1 MLRITKTFL
10 LAAALLIAGTAVN
23 AQSSNNTDTAAF
35 TSTNYATLQG
45 FNSLKLQGP
54 FNVYISIG
62 TTEEVKIDAPAEAL
76 NDIIAEVNHGELSIH
91 NKHENWFKNAGRA
104 WYSDKNWWNRDNHP
118 RVTVY
123 ITAKSLEGISVSG
136 SGKVIVNDAVA
147 AKDFNLT
154 LHGSGK
160 IETKINVTTLHS
172 VMSGSGNITVSGNAG
187 SSSVRISGSGK
198 FSGRD
203 LVTEN
208 STVHISG
215 SGHADVNASDKV
227 SASVSGSARVSYA
240 GNPKSISTSKSG
252 SGAIS
257 RM

>member
-10 LAAALLIAGTAVN
+10 LAAALLITGTAVK
-23 AQSSNNTDTAAF
+23 AQSNNNADTAF
-35 TSTNYATLQG
+35 TTSNYPLQG
-45 FNSLKLQGP
+45 FNSLRLQGP
-54 FNVYISIG
+54 FNVYINIG
-62 TTEEVKIDAPAEAL
+62 ATEQVKIDAPAEIL
-76 NDIIAEVNHGELSIH
+76 DDIVAEVNHGELNIH
-91 NKHENWFKNAGRA
+91 NKHSNWLKNGGRA
-104 WYSDKNWWNRDNHP
+104 WYSDKNWWNKGDHP
-118 RVTVY
+118 RVSVY

-136 SGKVIVNDAVA
+136 SGKVIVKDVLTANDF
-147 AKDFNLT
+147 DLT

-160 IETKINVTTLHS
+160 IETKINAATLHS

-187 SSSVRISGSGK
+187 SSTIRISGSGR
-198 FSGRD
+198 FSGHD

-208 STVHISG
+208 STVHVSG

-227 SASVSGSARVSYA
+227 SASVSGSARISYA

>member
-10 LAAALLIAGTAVN
+10 LAATLLITGTAAY
-23 AQSSNNTDTAAF
+23 AQSNNNADTSVF
-35 TSTNYATLQG
+35 TSNTYALQG
-45 FNSLKLQGP
+45 FTSLRLQGP
-54 FNVYISIG
+54 FNVFINIG
-62 TTEEVKIDAPAEAL
+62 TTEEVKIDAPAEVM
-76 NDIIAEVNHGELSIH
+76 NDIIAEVNHGELNIH
-91 NKHENWFKNAGRA
+91 NKHDNWLKNAGRA

-118 RVTVY
+118 RVSVY

-136 SGKVIVNDAVA
+136 SGKVIVNDPVT
-147 AKDFNLT
+147 AKGFDLT

-160 IETKINVTTLHS
+160 IETKINAASLHT

-240 GNPKSISTSKSG
+240 GNPKNVSTSKSG
-252 SGAIS
+252 SGAVS

>member
-10 LAAALLIAGTAVN
+10 LAAALLITGTAVK
-23 AQSSNNTDTAAF
+23 AQSNNNADTTAF
-35 TSTNYATLQG
+35 TSTNYTLQG

-54 FNVYISIG
+54 FNVFITIG
-62 TTEEVKIDAPAEAL
+62 ATEQVKIDAPAEVL
-76 NDIIAEVNHGELSIH
+76 NDIIAEVNHGELNIH

-118 RVTVY
+118 RVSVY
-123 ITAKSLEGISVSG
+123 ITAKSLEAISVSG
-136 SGKVIVNDAVA
+136 SGKVIVNDAVT
-147 AKDFNLT
+147 AKYFDLT

-160 IETKINVTTLHS
+160 IETKVNTTSLHT
-172 VMSGSGNITVSGNAG
+172 VMSGSGVITVSGNAG